1 LTNATAFEI
10 LVASAEQ
17 AADIDFSFSR
27 PNAMAATVDT
37 TPMTT
42 TTVSSSIKVKPRD
55 SLST

>member
-1 LTNATAFEI
+1 

-42 TTVSSSIKVKPRD
+42 DDGDSSIKVKPRD